1 VANIIYA
8 LSPQRIILGGGIMK
22 QAKLFPLIRR
32 NVLSV
37 LNGYLEVPA
46 ITERINEYIVPPALG
61 DKAGVFGAIALARF
75 Q

>member
-1 VANIIYA
+1 LANIIYT

-22 QAKLFPLIRR
+22 QATLLPLIRR

-37 LNGYLEVPA
+37 LNTYLEVPA

-61 DKAGVFGAIALARF
+61 DKAGVLGAIVLASF